1 MRFALEV
8 RQGREKALEFA
19 QVLEDIIASHNGE
32 VVGTDGEAPDMV
44 LAVGGDGTML
54 AAVQLALRSDVPVLG
69 FNLGTIGFLTE
80 AEPGQAD
87 IVIRRLIT
95 GEFEVEERMTVS
107 ATVGERT
114 ATGVNDVVVEKVDSQ
129 RLIDLEVK
137 IDGAPFLTYR
147 ADGLIVSTP
156 TGSTAYSFSAG
167 GPLVDP
173 LLEALVLAPVAAHS
187 LFDRPLVMPA
197 SSQIEITV
205 GTDRPV
211 KVSVDK
217 ISLGHLA
224 IGDTVTVVRGS
235 APARFVT
242 FGNRKFPALVTDKFG
257 LR

>member
-1 MRFALEV
+1 LRFALEV
-8 RQGREKALEFA
+8 RQGREQALEFA
-19 QVLEDIIASHNGE
+19 AVLKTIIDATGGE
-32 VVGTDGEAPDMV
+32 VVDTVAGEPDMV

-54 AAVQLALRSDVPVLG
+54 AAVQVALRSDVPVLG

-80 AEPGQAD
+80 AEPSQAET
-87 IVIRRLIT
+87 VVRRLT
-95 GEFEVEERMTVS
+95 AGDYLLDERMTVS
-107 ATVGERT
+107 ATVGDKT

-129 RLIDLEVK
+129 RLIDLEVS
-137 IDGAPFLTYR
+137 IDGSPFLTYR

-173 LLEALVLAPVAAHS
+173 DLDALVLAPVAAHS
-187 LFDRPLVMPA
+187 LFDRPLVVPA
-197 SSQIEITV
+197 STQIGITV

-217 ISLGHLA
+217 IGLGHLA
-224 IGDTVTVVRGS
+224 MGDRVLVARGS
-235 APARFVT
+235 SPARFVT
-242 FGNRKFPALVTDKFG
+242 FGNQTFPSLVTQKFG